1 MGLAAVIR
9 EALVGHPV
17 ELPQQLA
24 RRFPELTAA
33 RYRRGGLP
41 ARIGG
46 WALGQSSVA
55 AITLWRTIWLAP
67 ETAPTAD
74 LLLHELRHVH
84 QFQSGPG
91 FPVLYVLESLRRGYH
106 RNRFELDADAYAR
119 ERLGAVDPDSRPG
132 DAQP

>member
-24 RRFPELTAA
+24 RRFPELAAA

-41 ARIGG
+41 ARVGG
-46 WALGQSSVA
+46 WALGQRSVA
-55 AITLWRTIWLAP
+55 AITLWRTVWLAP
-67 ETAPTAD
+67 GTALTAD

-84 QFQSGPG
+84 QFEASPG
-91 FPVLYVLESLRRGYH
+91 FPVRYLLESLRRGYH
-106 RNRFELDADAYAR
+106 RNRFELDADAYVR
-119 ERLGAVDPDSRPG
+119 ERLGATSPDPRG
-132 DAQP
+132 GGAQP